1 MIVTCLV
8 TAVQDD
14 RIEVALDDKVSGFIK
29 KADLSSEK
37 TEQKTERFAP
47 NDRIDAKIVTIDKAS
62 HKITLSVK
70 ALEIERREKAIK
82 EYGSADSGA
91 SLGDILGAALDDK
104 R

>member
-1 MIVTCLV
+1 MVVTCSV

-14 RIEVALDDKVSGFIK
+14 KIEVALDNKISGFIK

-47 NDRIDAKIVTIDKAS
+47 NDRIDAKLITIDKAS
-62 HKITLSVK
+62 RKITLSIK
-70 ALEIERREKAIK
+70 ALEIDRREKAIK

-91 SLGDILGAALDDK
+91 SLVLK
-104 R
+104 Q